1 MTKEERLAQAY
12 QLFYKYPGQRTAILS
27 KLGDYNITEEEF
39 TTYDS
44 TMTSMS
50 NASELQKREEEFED
64 IPGFSQTQAMSDTE
78 ILRIFETRSE
88 LQDRIDAVKDFPVD
102 EDWWK
107 AGVEAEAR
115 INKLTPFYDT
125 KMTEEWEQFESGI
138 PLPFFGNVGAAG
150 PMQFLTNLVGGWT
163 DLGYHKK
170 ERLHERGFGLPEWVP
185 FIGTKG
191 GSANPLTGF
200 GAWELAEFQRNP
212 EGGTG
217 FSDELLAMENELEE
231 LYGVKRNFMSKLQE
245 GGYEEAFPGSDTYQ
259 QIQDLNMI
267 IEEQQLIDPRIGNQ

>member
-1 MTKEERLAQAY
+1 
-12 QLFYKYPGQRTAILS
+12 
-27 KLGDYNITEEEF
+27 
-39 TTYDS
+39 
-44 TMTSMS
+44 
-50 NASELQKREEEFED
+50 
-64 IPGFSQTQAMSDTE
+64 MSDTE

-115 INKLTPFYDT
+115 INKLTPFYET
-125 KMTEEWEQFESGI
+125 KMTEEWEQFDSGI

-150 PMQFLTNLVGGWT
+150 PMQFLANLVGGWT
-163 DLGYHKK
+163 DLGYHEK
-170 ERLHERGFGLPEWVP
+170 ERLHEKGFGKSW
-185 FIGTKG
+185 
-191 GSANPLTGF
+191 NPLTGF

-212 EGGTG
+212 EGGLG
-217 FSDELLAMENELEE
+217 FSDELLAMEDELEE